1 LLQFQTDQLVGFIY
15 LTHNKDL
22 KMSRLIDEIN
32 NYKENF
38 KGRVPQDL
46 QEIML
51 KATDTLKDTKISKN
65 ALQIGDTAKD
75 FTLRNANNELV
86 SLDEQ
91 LKENDF
97 VVVNF
102 YRGQWCPYCNLELK
116 ALQEI
121 NDELKG
127 LNAKL
132 IAISPQTP
140 DASLS
145 TKEKNELTYE
155 VLSDTHN
162 LVAKDYGLVFS
173 LAEELR
179 PIYENFGIDIVG
191 LNDEDSFELP
201 MPATFV
207 FNKNKEVLYSFVDED
222 YTKRCEPQTILD
234 IIQKNS

>member
-127 LNAKL
+127 LNTKL

-145 TKEKNELTYE
+145 TKEKNELDYE

>member
-1 LLQFQTDQLVGFIY
+1 
-15 LTHNKDL
+15 
-22 KMSRLIDEIN
+22 MSRLIDEIN

>member
-51 KATDTLKDTKISKN
+51 KATGTLKDTKISKN

-145 TKEKNELTYE
+145 TKEKNELAYE